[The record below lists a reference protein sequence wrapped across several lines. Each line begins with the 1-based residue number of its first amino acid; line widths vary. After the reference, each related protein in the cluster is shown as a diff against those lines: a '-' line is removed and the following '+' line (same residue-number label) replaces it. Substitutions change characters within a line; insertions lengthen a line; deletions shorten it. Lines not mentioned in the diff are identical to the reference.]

1 MRYAPDLDPVLKG
14 LTFTVNAR
22 EKVGVVGRTGSGKS
36 TLALSF
42 FRFVEPTEGNIL
54 IDGIDICQIGTQD
67 LRSNLTII
75 PQDPVLFSGTLRSN
89 LDPFQEFDEESI
101 MAALKRVE
109 LLPSDDDVDVPEQ
122 GDSHSREDLLLTSN
136 VFTDLES
143 PVSEGGQNFSQGQR
157 QLICLAR
164 ALLKRNRIVLMDEAT
179 ASVDFETD
187 EAIQKTIATEFA
199 DCTILCIAH
208 RLRTVIEYDKILV
221 LDQGEIAEFASPLVL
236 LNTPD
241 SIFNKMCENSGEYE
255 ALVAL
260 AKEKHEL
267 VDVL

>member
-1 MRYAPDLDPVLKG
+1 M
-14 LTFTVNAR
+14 
-22 EKVGVVGRTGSGKS
+22 
-36 TLALSF
+36 ALSF
-42 FRFVEPTEGNIL
+42 FRFVEPTEGTIF
-54 IDGIDICQIGTQD
+54 IDGIDICQIGTED

-89 LDPFQEFDEESI
+89 LDPFQEFDEDSI

-109 LLPSDDDVDVPEQ
+109 LLPSDEDVDVPEQ
-122 GDSHSREDLLLTSN
+122 GDSHPTEDLTSN

-221 LDQGEIAEFASPLVL
+221 LDQGEIAEFASPLDL

-241 SIFNKMCENSGEYE
+241 SIFNKMCENSGEYD

-267 VDVL
+267 INVM